1 MSIFQGIL
9 DFLKQLLAWWFVVEP
24 WEQAIR
30 VRFGKHVRLM
40 HAGVHFRIPFFD
52 VVYKQNVRRRVSGIP
67 VQTLTASDGVPVT
80 IHGSVGYRICDVLK
94 LQQTLHD
101 AEVSVQQELQG
112 LVTNYVVSHPASE
125 CTPAKIIEAV
135 KATVNLSKYGLN
147 DVDFFLTGYV
157 CNVPTFRL
165 IQDSMQQYGPYTSG
179 LSTQVSTTPNAPR

>member
-9 DFLKQLLAWWFVVEP
+9 DFLKQLLAWWFIVEP
-24 WEQAIR
+24 WEQAVR
-30 VRFGKHVRLM
+30 VRFGKHVRLV
-40 HAGVHFRIPFFD
+40 HAGVHFKIPFFD
-52 VVYKQNVRRRVSGIP
+52 VIYKQNVRRRVSGIP
-67 VQTLTASDGVPVT
+67 VQTLTALDGVPVT

-112 LVTNYVVSHPASE
+112 LVTNYVVTHPSAE

-135 KATVNLSKYGLN
+135 KSTVNLSKYGLN

-157 CNVPTFRL
+157 SNVPTFRL
-165 IQDSMQQYGPYTSG
+165 IQDQMQQYGPYTSG
-179 LSTQVSTTPNAPR
+179 LNTQAPPPNAPR